1 MADPEAGMAE
11 SGAETEVMAETGEE
25 TEAGSRKEEEN
36 EKTQIDITEKIL
48 KKQIQVN

>member
-1 MADPEAGMAE
+1 MADLEAGTVE

-25 TEAGSRKEEEN
+25 TEVGSRKEEEN

-48 KKQIQVN
+48 KKQIQVY